1 MSYICEF
8 CGVRPENCG
17 CSVDLTEPRL
27 ETELAIADNMM
38 AVENL
43 NIQKP
48 YGLLDAPSASAFFS
62 LLVELE
68 KQETDIELGPD
79 PKWMKQSNNQD
90 ESFMCRGTIPTTPK
104 KSNDVFPPIP
114 KLERQTNMPPEIKVE
129 DSDLKDLVVELF
141 PEEEAHFQY
150 LKGPHSREYSRLSE
164 NLFNADSYEKFCST
178 LVEMKDLYDV
188 ETSVV
193 KEDVAKDDELP
204 CIEYCETCCNF
215 SCECDKMVPCECGA
229 LYHIDEPY
237 QMCYNC
243 EMADRR
249 QESIDQDRYP
259 DDIRERCDSH

>member
-27 ETELAIADNMM
+27 ETELAVADNIM

-68 KQETDIELGPD
+68 KQETDAELGPE
-79 PKWMKQSNNQD
+79 PKWMKQSNNQ
-90 ESFMCRGTIPTTPK
+90 MCRGTIPTTPK

-114 KLERQTNMPPEIKVE
+114 KLERQTNMPEGMKISHE
-129 DSDLKDLVVELF
+129 DLQDLEVNLF
-141 PEEEAHFQY
+141 PEYIHYPRSQ
-150 LKGPHSREYSRLSE
+150 EYIKLSDKL
-164 NLFNADSYEKFCST
+164 NNVGSYEEFCD
-178 LVEMKDLYDV
+178 VINKMKDLYDL
-188 ETSVV
+188 EASLQ
-193 KEDVAKDDELP
+193 KKDELP

-237 QMCYNC
+237 KMCFNC

-249 QESIDQDRYP
+249 QESIDQERYP
-259 DDIRERCDSH
+259 DDIRERYDSH